1 MSYWS
6 AGCSIIHICL
16 YVNFCYYTTWF
27 CSAEFDS
34 TLGDE
39 TDIPLPTSESKEE
52 LDEEDEEVEEEIEE
66 EEEEGEGD
74 EGQENPREDE
84 KGESGA
90 ETSES
95 EAVMVSPRHS
105 RAKSVTDVRMYC
117 FVFVFLFF

>member
-1 MSYWS
+1 
-6 AGCSIIHICL
+6 L
-16 YVNFCYYTTWF
+16 
-27 CSAEFDS
+27 
-34 TLGDE
+34 
-39 TDIPLPTSESKEE
+39 
-52 LDEEDEEVEEEIEE
+52 EEEIEE

-117 FVFVFLFF
+117 FVFVFFVFLTQIIQRYIEDISWRRNNDLRGSAAIE